1 MKPGIESL
9 SKNTRLNPPAEIGLS
24 AAQVLLGIDTEIKA
38 SQDNIKKQ
46 LDDIEASLDD
56 GTAPVTR
63 LRLKTLQTLAEDVVR
78 TVQGPVSELYDQRVE
93 EAPTRSKPTT
103 AKVNFIG
110 SIKARVNLLKMSI
123 SARFPAEASSAHK
136 DSPRVHQVY
145 NEYQREAMPE

>member
-9 SKNTRLNPPAEIGLS
+9 SKNTRLNPPAKIGLS

-78 TVQGPVSELYDQRVE
+78 TVQGPVSELYDQRVKE
-93 EAPTRSKPTT
+93 TPDQVEANNRQGELHWQHQGKGQPPED
-103 AKVNFIG
+103 
-110 SIKARVNLLKMSI
+110 VNLGQV
-123 SARFPAEASSAHK
+123 
-136 DSPRVHQVY
+136 PR
-145 NEYQREAMPE
+145 

>member
-63 LRLKTLQTLAEDVVR
+63 LRLKTLQTLAKDMVR

-93 EAPTRSKPTT
+93 EAPDQVEANNRQGELHWQHQGKGQPPED
-103 AKVNFIG
+103 
-110 SIKARVNLLKMSI
+110 VNLGQV
-123 SARFPAEASSAHK
+123 
-136 DSPRVHQVY
+136 PR
-145 NEYQREAMPE
+145 